1 VPRYRGSSDNR
12 MLHLN
17 GIKFHWLG
25 HDGYKL
31 TVENK
36 VTIYIDPYRISSSH
50 HNKKDADIVL
60 ISHNHYDHLSLDDL
74 RHVAGNNTTI
84 VAATECIEQL
94 RNINPRETKGVAPGD
109 QLTVRG
115 IMIQTVPAYNTNKH
129 FHPKGDG
136 KVGYIITLNDMRI
149 YHTGDT
155 DDIPEMTSLESDV
168 ALVPVSGTYVMSAE
182 EAAKAVNEK
191 IRPKKL
197 AVPMHYG
204 SIVGS
209 EKDATLFKELVTV
222 CPVQILEKE

>member
-1 VPRYRGSSDNR
+1 

-17 GIKFHWLG
+17 GVKFHWLG

-31 TVENK
+31 TVDDKMN
-36 VTIYIDPYRISSSH
+36 IYIDPYQISGTH

-74 RHVAGNNTTI
+74 KHVVGNNTII

-94 RNINPRETKGVAPGD
+94 KNVKPAETREVAPGD
-109 QLTVRG
+109 KIIVHD
-115 IMIQTVPAYNTNKH
+115 IPIEIVAAYNTNKH
-129 FHPKGDG
+129 FHPKADG
-136 KVGYIITLNDMRI
+136 KVGFIITLNEMRI

-155 DDIPEMTSLESDV
+155 DDIPEMSATEPDI
-168 ALVPVSGTYVMSAE
+168 ALVPVSGTYVMTAE

-191 IRPKKL
+191 IKPKK
-197 AVPMHYG
+197 VTIPMHYG

-209 EKDATLFKELVTV
+209 EKDAAKFKELVTA